1 MRMTK
6 ADVDES
12 LYLTARTALDSLKVS
27 ALEFLESHPKASQ
40 LELAECLNRGTTAIG
55 LTMAIY
61 EEAARTGRTR
71 EIAIEL
77 LFRRITAEFPDGW
90 CRDENVHAAVKLGGW
105 DYDVARFANECN
117 KWSMAVLRELTVLS
131 EPPIG
136 WKPQSAKDERLQ
148 LVFEKYWPGSR
159 KK

>member
-27 ALEFLESHPKASQ
+27 ALEFLESHPKPSQ

-77 LFRRITAEFPDGW
+77 LFRR
-90 CRDENVHAAVKLGGW
+90 
-105 DYDVARFANECN
+105 
-117 KWSMAVLRELTVLS
+117 MAPCQNNLTRLS
-131 EPPIG
+131 
-136 WKPQSAKDERLQ
+136 
-148 LVFEKYWPGSR
+148 
-159 KK
+159 